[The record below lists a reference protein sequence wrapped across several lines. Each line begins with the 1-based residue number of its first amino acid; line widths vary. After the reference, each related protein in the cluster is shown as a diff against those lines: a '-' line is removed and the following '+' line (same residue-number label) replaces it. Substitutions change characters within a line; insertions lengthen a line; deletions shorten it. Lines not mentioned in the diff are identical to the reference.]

1 MINNL
6 TTTQMEEKEQEQE
19 QKTIFEYRHIKDDD
33 EYELKEGET
42 VLTDTSFHRA
52 SYSNYVEENK
62 FDDGINWVTGYLN
75 HGVGDTNN
83 YYQLLNER
91 TRCFTNMNSQTH
103 RGNLRVLSDHHLY
116 SFDINILNQYSEKIM
131 TWNILHHY
139 GMNSYLNLEA
149 HDIFKDER
157 RRYDIIINIL
167 LDWVQQCDMFALQ
180 ECEEYIYLKLKEE
193 LSSSHT
199 ILFIKSKS
207 NIADTWGEVLILSN
221 RYEIVSDVNSFGFY
235 KQSTDDYRSRGVSV
249 LVKDTYENKLKYII
263 SAHMKTIKSDEDQ
276 NYFVQDIK
284 EVFNRRLLNT
294 LTNEEFILKSKTI
307 DIYFIGDLNN
317 NRFKLETTFKE
328 NFNYRM
334 DRVAQPEIYLNTHL
348 DGLIL
353 FKK

>member
-1 MINNL
+1 MDNNI
-6 TTTQMEEKEQEQE
+6 TRQMEEKEEE
-19 QKTIFEYRHIKDDD
+19 TILEYCHIKEYD
-33 EYELKEGET
+33 EYEFREGET
-42 VLTDTSFHRA
+42 VLTDTSYHRA
-52 SYSNYVEENK
+52 NYINYVDKNQFEN
-62 FDDGINWVTGYLN
+62 GINWVTGYLY

-91 TRCFTNMNSQTH
+91 TGCFTVMNSQSH

-116 SFDINILNQYSEKIM
+116 SFDINTLNQYSEKIM
-131 TWNILHHY
+131 TWNVLHHY
-139 GMNSYLNLEA
+139 GMNSYLGLEPN
-149 HDIFKDER
+149 DIFKDEQ
-157 RRYDIIINIL
+157 RRYNIIINIL
-167 LDWVQQCDMFALQ
+167 LDWVQQSDMFALQ

-193 LSSSHT
+193 LPSNYT
-199 ILFIKSKS
+199 ILFIRSKS
-207 NIADTWGEVLILSN
+207 NIADTWGEVLILSK
-221 RYEIVSDVNSFGFY
+221 RYKVVSEVTSFGFY

-249 LVKDTYENKLKYII
+249 LVEDTYEDKLKYII
-263 SAHMKTIKSDEDQ
+263 SAHMKAIKNDEDK

-294 LTNEEFILKSKTI
+294 LTDEEFILKSKNI

-328 NFNYRM
+328 NFNYRI